1 MLGVVSINAKGQ
13 EIYKNTKK
21 IMGDCAFRCKLDGD
35 YGGLSWKG
43 LWEMLS
49 MW

>member
-21 IMGDCAFRCKLDGD
+21 IMGDYAFRCKLDGD
-35 YGGLSWKG
+35 YGGLS
-43 LWEMLS
+43 
-49 MW
+49 